1 MLFGDGSRHA
11 RSVSN
16 NYTLIKNP
24 HNHVGITSMEVAE
37 LEAHSLVPS
46 SVEHLFVIDGSGDFL
61 LT

>member
-1 MLFGDGSRHA
+1 
-11 RSVSN
+11 
-16 NYTLIKNP
+16 
-24 HNHVGITSMEVAE
+24 MEVAE